1 MTKICRTCKKSLP
14 VEVFRVKTKGNTT
27 DGRGPHCPP
36 CERQLARELYQRK
49 KKENPEALFRS
60 NKDRN
65 LKKKFG
71 IGIDEFES
79 LLASQNNLCKIC
91 KTDTP
96 RGRGSFVVDHNHTT
110 GKIRGLLCTECN
122 VGLGM
127 MKDSIEILEKAITYL
142 KEDLNE

>member
-1 MTKICRTCKKSLP
+1 VNGNWQESYTN
-14 VEVFRVKTKGNTT
+14 VK
-27 DGRGPHCPP
+27 
-36 CERQLARELYQRK
+36 RK
-49 KKENPEALFRS
+49 KIQKLYFDLIKIEILR
-60 NKDRN
+60 
-65 LKKKFG
+65 KKFG